1 MRMLLLV
8 ALLALGCGET
18 STGSGSS
25 DLVCDPGKGVCP
37 SGNGYTQLCFD
48 ENDNCFWSVSNE
60 GVCFSDDGQLQL
72 CSQADFDRISP
83 VGGSL
88 VNCGKCDDLDPTCT
102 EEAYALCDE
111 LFTGSQLVSC
121 GECGDSTATRT
132 E

>member
-1 MRMLLLV
+1 M
-8 ALLALGCGET
+8 ALGCGET

-25 DLVCDPGKGVCP
+25 DLVCDPGKGVC
-37 SGNGYTQLCFD
+37 
-48 ENDNCFWSVSNE
+48 
-60 GVCFSDDGQLQL
+60 FSDDGQLHL